1 MGFNKKLKLRWVEIV
16 KIQSNGKNGILVQLK
31 EGKEKELIFSGISD
45 RVKVVNFLL
54 KLWRNAN
61 GIESESE

>member
-1 MGFNKKLKLRWVEIV
+1 M